1 MQQIQLSNNMI
12 LRFDSKLT
20 KTVDSLRKGVVSR
33 AEIIRRSI
41 ALLKI
46 AVEANKNGDKVVLV
60 AKDGTEREIVLN

>member
-1 MQQIQLSNNMI
+1 MI

-20 KTVDSLRKGVVSR
+20 KTVDSLCKGVVSR
-33 AEIIRRSI
+33 AEIVRRSI
-41 ALLKI
+41 TLLKI

>member
-1 MQQIQLSNNMI
+1 MI
-12 LRFDSKLT
+12 LRFDYKLT

-41 ALLKI
+41 TLLKI